1 MDVDSHCYDG
11 RSIILA
17 GVDLVRPVAL
27 PSDQYCYISDSQSKG
42 NVKSVHV
49 LYIPYL
55 QFGMMMNFS
64 EIKD

>member
-1 MDVDSHCYDG
+1 MLTAIVMMEEV
-11 RSIILA
+11 LA

-49 LYIPYL
+49 LYIIPSIRHDDE
-55 QFGMMMNFS
+55 F
-64 EIKD
+64 